1 MIGMSLRLKKI
12 TLSRLRITSPII
24 TTIYYYCLKAKYLL
38 VDETAY
44 VPIK

>member
-1 MIGMSLRLKKI
+1 MIGMCLRLKKI
-12 TLSRLRITSPII
+12 TLSRLRITSII
-24 TTIYYYCLKAKYLL
+24 TTTYYYCLKAKYLL